1 VRHWRRAFGE
11 TFFAEVVTSANF
23 RGRGIEST
31 VQLKDIGPFGTTG
44 MAGNVREWAWNE
56 VEGRH
61 YALGGAWNDPL
72 YMAVDD
78 DARPAEDRSDTNGFR
93 CITETAPSA
102 PAVYAAG
109 TANRDLEYAKQKPV
123 DDATFT
129 VFRRFYAYEPLPLD
143 AKTEAAVDA
152 GDFRRERVS
161 FAAAYAGERVV
172 ANILIPKN
180 ARPPYRT
187 VIWFPG
193 SYAVR
198 LRHADED
205 VFSYYFDFLPRS
217 GYAVVY
223 PVYKGLYER
232 TKGRCAARPSSG
244 I

>member
-1 VRHWRRAFGE
+1 
-11 TFFAEVVTSANF
+11 
-23 RGRGIEST
+23 

-143 AKTEAAVDA
+143 AK
-152 GDFRRERVS
+152 
-161 FAAAYAGERVV
+161 
-172 ANILIPKN
+172 LK
-180 ARPPYRT
+180 
-187 VIWFPG
+187 
-193 SYAVR
+193 
-198 LRHADED
+198 
-205 VFSYYFDFLPRS
+205 
-217 GYAVVY
+217 
-223 PVYKGLYER
+223 
-232 TKGRCAARPSSG
+232 RPSMQATSG
-244 I
+244 ASVSRSPPRMPASVSWRTS